1 MKAVKQVGQL
11 VASQGDDAAT
21 MDNDGEI
28 PIQLNLPGVTL
39 NFTSEWIMAIDSS
52 VEFADTRELQ
62 EAKAHHADLLE
73 RIQTLEQEN
82 TYLREKCVRINDES
96 NLDKFKSQL
105 LVEMLAISSLDEEKS
120 KAEYIKEKLKV
131 ESLKHDMKALLEK
144 AAHHNIDIKQFAT
157 HLKSM

>member
-39 NFTSEWIMAIDSS
+39 NFTSEWIM
-52 VEFADTRELQ
+52 DTRELQ

>member
-1 MKAVKQVGQL
+1 MSV
-11 VASQGDDAAT
+11 
-21 MDNDGEI
+21 
-28 PIQLNLPGVTL
+28 
-39 NFTSEWIMAIDSS
+39 AIDSS

-82 TYLREKCVRINDES
+82 TFLREKCVRINDES

-144 AAHHNIDIKQFAT
+144 AAHHNVDIKQFAT
-157 HLKSM
+157 HLKSL

>member
-11 VASQGDDAAT
+11 VASQGDDAT

-39 NFTSEWIMAIDSS
+39 NFTSEWIMG
-52 VEFADTRELQ
+52 T
-62 EAKAHHADLLE
+62 
-73 RIQTLEQEN
+73 
-82 TYLREKCVRINDES
+82 
-96 NLDKFKSQL
+96 
-105 LVEMLAISSLDEEKS
+105 LAISSLDEEKS